1 MVSDIKLTSAMR
13 SNLLSL
19 QGTQKL
25 MDTTQNRLATGLK
38 VNSAIDNPSSYFTAQ
53 GLNQRAGDLEGLL
66 DSMGQG
72 IQTLKAAD
80 EGIKAITKLVEQAK
94 AVVTQYSETASP
106 SGKAAINTAAT
117 SGDIQYKI
125 TDAGGN
131 NVSVGD
137 TSYASSI
144 SDTMTAVGTALSGA
158 SAGSTSYNAGE
169 LTVVAN
175 AGYTIELT
183 GTGDFAGLSLTAG
196 ISSAQRKLD
205 AQYRE
210 IIKQID
216 DLARDSGYKGTNLL
230 QGNDLTV
237 YFNED
242 VRGTATK
249 LEIDAVNIAAT
260 TAVSTAGGLGMTA
273 DIKTQTHQADDAM
286 NGVIGAINAL
296 RGFASDFGNAYS
308 VVQNREDF
316 TKNLINVLTEGA
328 DKLTLADMNEEAANM
343 LALQTRQQLGVNS
356 LSLASQA
363 QQSVLSLF

>member
-94 AVVTQYSETASP
+94 AVVTQYSETA
-106 SGKAAINTAAT
+106 
-117 SGDIQYKI
+117 D
-125 TDAGGN
+125 
-131 NVSVGD
+131 
-137 TSYASSI
+137 
-144 SDTMTAVGTALSGA
+144 
-158 SAGSTSYNAGE
+158 
-169 LTVVAN
+169 
-175 AGYTIELT
+175 
-183 GTGDFAGLSLTAG
+183 
-196 ISSAQRKLD
+196 SAQQTKLD

-249 LEIDAVNIAAT
+249 LEIDAVKIAAT